1 MLKSLRTRGPL
12 SALLLVVLVL
22 SGLAIAQDE
31 EDRPVTTDQKQAKP
45 IRGRLPAYFSQL
57 VTVEQREEIY
67 SIQAR
72 FAEPIA
78 ELKKQLKEITDRRD
92 RDVMEVLSAEQQQ
105 KLNALKDAAR
115 KRREARAAENKGT
128 VKPGDGPAG
137 KPGSR

>member
-31 EDRPVTTDQKQAKP
+31 EDRTVTTDQKQAKP

-78 ELKKQLKEITDRRD
+78 ELKKQLKKCSQ
-92 RDVMEVLSAEQQQ
+92 DVSEFEYESS
-105 KLNALKDAAR
+105 LNSYL
-115 KRREARAAENKGT
+115 
-128 VKPGDGPAG
+128 PPSLI
-137 KPGSR
+137 P